1 LTEVIQIIGRCTRDC
16 EGKETARFINMIA
29 MPEAEQAEVKVAVND
44 FLKAITA
51 SLLMEQVM
59 APSWKFKTARD
70 YDDNNNNDLA
80 HTIIV
85 EGLKPLS
92 SVKTKTIVESQ
103 LDDLKASILQDDM
116 VVKAISG
123 STTAETITKY
133 LVPKII
139 RERYPDLT
147 EGEVEE
153 VRQHVLLDTIVKGS
167 DIVDDKG
174 NPITIEN
181 NQNEEQESE
190 GNRLIKIANRFINID
205 KLSINLIDS
214 INPFQRAY
222 EVISKSVDAKTLKVI
237 QDTIAE
243 QKYDMTLEQAIILF
257 KGPLK
262 KYVEEHDGNLPSVDA
277 PDPKIR
283 ELAIAFQKIKN
294 LKQRKMSGL
303 EYEE

>member
-1 LTEVIQIIGRCTRDC
+1 
-16 EGKETARFINMIA
+16 
-29 MPEAEQAEVKVAVND
+29 
-44 FLKAITA
+44 
-51 SLLMEQVM
+51 
-59 APSWKFKTARD
+59 
-70 YDDNNNNDLA
+70 
-80 HTIIV
+80 
-85 EGLKPLS
+85 
-92 SVKTKTIVESQ
+92 
-103 LDDLKASILQDDM
+103 M

-205 KLSINLIDS
+205 KLRPCLPMKTALRTGTLPMPC
-214 INPFQRAY
+214 PFPT
-222 EVISKSVDAKTLKVI
+222 SL
-237 QDTIAE
+237 
-243 QKYDMTLEQAIILF
+243 
-257 KGPLK
+257 
-262 KYVEEHDGNLPSVDA
+262 
-277 PDPKIR
+277 
-283 ELAIAFQKIKN
+283 
-294 LKQRKMSGL
+294 
-303 EYEE
+303 